1 MDNDQNIQLSE
12 FKKDFKELF
21 YDNNLNLLANPSD
34 LGFTD
39 EP

>member
-21 YDNNLNLLANPSD
+21 YDNNLNLLANRIKYSQF
-34 LGFTD
+34 LL
-39 EP
+39 